1 MSQTIGGRLAYADL
15 LRCTA
20 MLAVIVVHI
29 TGGAL
34 EASPV
39 GTPDFMVL
47 NVYDGLTHWCV
58 PVFVMLSGMF
68 LLDPKHS
75 LPPSKLFFGH
85 MLRIAAALAVWGTAY
100 ALVER
105 VQVHGLSWESVRA
118 ALYQVLLGKTCF
130 HLWFLYMLLGLY
142 LVTPVLRAF
151 VRGAGRGDFHWFF
164 LLVFVFTFL
173 LPTLLRLRPSQTVSL
188 YQSYLNI
195 KLVLGYV
202 AFYAVGAYSYALLNQ
217 AFGLGF
223 WACLPVGGFM
233 AIVFGLAL
241 GFPVLRLRGDY
252 LAIVTLGFGEIVR
265 LVLLNW
271 TSLTGGSG
279 GIKNIP
285 GPSFFGQ
292 ELEIAAN
299 TIFIYYLVLLAV
311 ILTIIVISRLKN
323 SRVGLALQ
331 ALREDEIACEAM
343 GIDLAR
349 VKLSAFALSSC
360 WAGFAGVIFAAK
372 TTFINPASFTFMES
386 AMILSMVVLG
396 GMGSIVGVVIAA
408 TILILAPEYLRAFS
422 EYRML
427 IFGAIMVI
435 MMIFRPQ
442 GLVTGERRR
451 YRITALQGDSKGE
464 RA

>member
-1 MSQTIGGRLAYADL
+1 MMRYITKALVASCWFMLLTFPVMCIKLNTVDQTVEWRFGRLIMLGVGIFFLSMLWNWCFSRKSRGLPLVQLPRKYGEALASLVRLPVRSLRSRILCLSL
-15 LRCTA
+15 LLLIMIIMPLMSSFYQTNIMISA
-20 MLAVIVVHI
+20 LLYVMLA
-29 TGGAL
+29 
-34 EASPV
+34 
-39 GTPDFMVL
+39 
-47 NVYDGLTHWCV
+47 
-58 PVFVMLSGMF
+58 
-68 LLDPKHS
+68 
-75 LPPSKLFFGH
+75 
-85 MLRIAAALAVWGTAY
+85 
-100 ALVER
+100 
-105 VQVHGLSWESVRA
+105 
-118 ALYQVLLGKTCF
+118 
-130 HLWFLYMLLGLY
+130 LGLNIAVG
-142 LVTPVLRAF
+142 L
-151 VRGAGRGDFHWFF
+151 AG
-164 LLVFVFTFL
+164 
-173 LPTLLRLRPSQTVSL
+173 Q
-188 YQSYLNI
+188 
-195 KLVLGYV
+195 LVLGYV
-202 AFYAVGAYSYALLNQ
+202 AFYAVGAYTYALLNQ

-223 WACLPVGGFM
+223 WACLPVGGLM
-233 AIVFGLAL
+233 AVLFGLGL

-265 LVLLNW
+265 LTLLNW

-451 YRITALQGDSKGE
+451 YRITALQGGNKGE

>member
-202 AFYAVGAYSYALLNQ
+202 GYYVLGYYLKEYTLSRPAEYLIYLLGIAGAAVTVGGTAWLSQQRGALAQTFYNYDSPNIALMSTAVFVLFRYLLGVSDERSRRQRFSGVAKVSFGIYLVHVFFLMLLRNFGIPACAVGAGADGGGIPGLPGGGVAPLQGAVRGQVFDLKEKRHALFQ
-217 AFGLGF
+217 FGVSLPVPPGGPAGVLSAPAEVAAGAERVSAAGLPGLLCLGG
-223 WACLPVGGFM
+223 ALVCTGHAGLHPGQLRLRPVGGC
-233 AIVFGLAL
+233 
-241 GFPVLRLRGDY
+241 
-252 LAIVTLGFGEIVR
+252 
-265 LVLLNW
+265 
-271 TSLTGGSG
+271 
-279 GIKNIP
+279 
-285 GPSFFGQ
+285 
-292 ELEIAAN
+292 
-299 TIFIYYLVLLAV
+299 
-311 ILTIIVISRLKN
+311 
-323 SRVGLALQ
+323 LQ
-331 ALREDEIACEAM
+331 A
-343 GIDLAR
+343 
-349 VKLSAFALSSC
+349 
-360 WAGFAGVIFAAK
+360 
-372 TTFINPASFTFMES
+372 
-386 AMILSMVVLG
+386 G
-396 GMGSIVGVVIAA
+396 G
-408 TILILAPEYLRAFS
+408 TDLRAPS
-422 EYRML
+422 CD
-427 IFGAIMVI
+427 
-435 MMIFRPQ
+435 RP
-442 GLVTGERRR
+442 GGESW
-451 YRITALQGDSKGE
+451 YPICI
-464 RA
+464 

>member
-202 AFYAVGAYSYALLNQ
+202 GYYVLGYYLKEYTLSRPAEYLIYLLGIAGAAVTVGGTAWLSQQRGALAQTFYNYDSPNIALMSTAVFVLFRYLLGVSDERGGIPGLSGGGVAPLQGAVRGQVFDLKEKRHALFQ
-217 AFGLGF
+217 FGISLPVPPGGPAGVLPAPAEVAAGAERVSAAGLPGLLCLGG
-223 WACLPVGGFM
+223 ALVCTGHAGLHPGQLRLRPVGGC
-233 AIVFGLAL
+233 
-241 GFPVLRLRGDY
+241 
-252 LAIVTLGFGEIVR
+252 
-265 LVLLNW
+265 
-271 TSLTGGSG
+271 
-279 GIKNIP
+279 
-285 GPSFFGQ
+285 
-292 ELEIAAN
+292 
-299 TIFIYYLVLLAV
+299 
-311 ILTIIVISRLKN
+311 
-323 SRVGLALQ
+323 LQ
-331 ALREDEIACEAM
+331 A
-343 GIDLAR
+343 GGTDLPAP
-349 VKLSAFALSSC
+349 SC
-360 WAGFAGVIFAAK
+360 GRPGG
-372 TTFINPASFTFMES
+372 ES
-386 AMILSMVVLG
+386 
-396 GMGSIVGVVIAA
+396 
-408 TILILAPEYLRAFS
+408 
-422 EYRML
+422 
-427 IFGAIMVI
+427 
-435 MMIFRPQ
+435 
-442 GLVTGERRR
+442 R
-451 YRITALQGDSKGE
+451 YPVCI
-464 RA
+464 

>member
-1 MSQTIGGRLAYADL
+1 M
-15 LRCTA
+15 
-20 MLAVIVVHI
+20 
-29 TGGAL
+29 
-34 EASPV
+34 
-39 GTPDFMVL
+39 
-47 NVYDGLTHWCV
+47 
-58 PVFVMLSGMF
+58 
-68 LLDPKHS
+68 
-75 LPPSKLFFGH
+75 
-85 MLRIAAALAVWGTAY
+85 
-100 ALVER
+100 
-105 VQVHGLSWESVRA
+105 
-118 ALYQVLLGKTCF
+118 
-130 HLWFLYMLLGLY
+130 
-142 LVTPVLRAF
+142 
-151 VRGAGRGDFHWFF
+151 
-164 LLVFVFTFL
+164 
-173 LPTLLRLRPSQTVSL
+173 
-188 YQSYLNI
+188 
-195 KLVLGYV
+195 
-202 AFYAVGAYSYALLNQ
+202 
-217 AFGLGF
+217 
-223 WACLPVGGFM
+223 
-233 AIVFGLAL
+233 
-241 GFPVLRLRGDY
+241 
-252 LAIVTLGFGEIVR
+252 TLGFGEIVR

-408 TILILAPEYLRAFS
+408 PILILAPEYLRAFS

-451 YRITALQGDSKGE
+451 YRITALQGGNKGE

>member
-20 MLAVIVVHI
+20 MLAAIVVHI

-188 YQSYLNI
+188 YQSY
-195 KLVLGYV
+195 
-202 AFYAVGAYSYALLNQ
+202 
-217 AFGLGF
+217 
-223 WACLPVGGFM
+223 
-233 AIVFGLAL
+233 
-241 GFPVLRLRGDY
+241 R
-252 LAIVTLGFGEIVR
+252 
-265 LVLLNW
+265 
-271 TSLTGGSG
+271 
-279 GIKNIP
+279 
-285 GPSFFGQ
+285 
-292 ELEIAAN
+292 
-299 TIFIYYLVLLAV
+299 
-311 ILTIIVISRLKN
+311 
-323 SRVGLALQ
+323 
-331 ALREDEIACEAM
+331 
-343 GIDLAR
+343 
-349 VKLSAFALSSC
+349 
-360 WAGFAGVIFAAK
+360 
-372 TTFINPASFTFMES
+372 
-386 AMILSMVVLG
+386 
-396 GMGSIVGVVIAA
+396 SIH
-408 TILILAPEYLRAFS
+408 
-422 EYRML
+422 
-427 IFGAIMVI
+427 
-435 MMIFRPQ
+435 
-442 GLVTGERRR
+442 
-451 YRITALQGDSKGE
+451 
-464 RA
+464 